1 MFLLFVLLCY
11 NNHVRSLEMKT
22 KMNDAIVDNIRMIL
36 RGKNLSQKDLAKKI
50 SMTEATMSKT
60 LHKTRA
66 ISTAEVD
73 QIADVLDIPVHK
85 LYNPIPLGC
94 HEALSLLG
102 QVNTKES
109 EETIQKLSIL
119 AQRILFY
126 KNLRVNTEK
135 FVGVNE

>member
-1 MFLLFVLLCY
+1 
-11 NNHVRSLEMKT
+11 MKT
-22 KMNDAIVDNIRMIL
+22 KMNDAIVDNVRMIL
-36 RGKNLSQKDLAKKI
+36 RGKNLSQKDLARKI

-66 ISTAEVD
+66 ISIDEVDKIAEV
-73 QIADVLDIPVHK
+73 LSLPVHM

-94 HEALSLLG
+94 QEALSLLG
-102 QVNTKES
+102 QVKTRES

-126 KNLRVNTEK
+126 KNLRSNTENLA
-135 FVGVNE
+135 GASE

>member
-1 MFLLFVLLCY
+1 
-11 NNHVRSLEMKT
+11 MKT
-22 KMNDAIVDNIRMIL
+22 EMNDAIVDTIRMVL
-36 RGKNLSQKDLAKKI
+36 RGKNLSQKELARDI

-66 ISTAEVD
+66 ITIDEID
-73 QIADVLDIPVHK
+73 EIAKVLKIPVHT

-94 HEALSLLG
+94 KEALSLLG

-109 EETIQKLSIL
+109 EKTIQKLSIL

-126 KNLRVNTEK
+126 KDLRTNTEHI
-135 FVGVNE
+135 VRVD